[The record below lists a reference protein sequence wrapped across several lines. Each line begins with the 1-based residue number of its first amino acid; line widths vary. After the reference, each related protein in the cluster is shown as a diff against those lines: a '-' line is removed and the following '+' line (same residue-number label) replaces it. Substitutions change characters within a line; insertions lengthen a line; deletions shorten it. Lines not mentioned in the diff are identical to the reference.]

1 MITDG
6 GTRLINR
13 PAFRAGAAALNVDP
27 PFGLPMC
34 GVVRRDWT
42 GASRIGSLEVTALA
56 FESGDSRAVL
66 CGVDTLAVQSPEID
80 AIRARIAAATG
91 TPVAGVLVNA
101 SHTHHAP
108 PGSSYFA
115 EALGAESPEPDA
127 ATLDYLG
134 LLHERIYEVCLAA
147 FDRLEPAWIRWGL
160 GRADFSINRRE
171 RDPDGM
177 VRRLGWHEEGM
188 LDQSVPVLQAVR
200 KDETAIGTLVA
211 YGAHTV
217 TTWIDSDAYSPD
229 YPGVVRDAVRRWTGG
244 ECVFFLGAAGNVMP
258 RISFEETGRARTEM
272 GEGIAIEALQALAGP
287 EPVWPSELSTA
298 DGFRSGNAVSAFRWR
313 TADRQPPALAAAE
326 RQVSFPL
333 LPLPS
338 LDEILALKE
347 RSLAELAQ
355 ARERGASEGELRG
368 LRYHGLNY
376 ALRTEA
382 ELRSGSPRTS
392 VEGTIGA
399 VRIGDGVI
407 VTGPGEIFTEIGM
420 AVKERSP
427 ADVTLYA
434 GYTNGNLS
442 YFPIASEY
450 PLGGYEPSYGN
461 KSYGLPAQVSP
472 ECDRMLVQTAVEL
485 IGTLFRDRAAANPGD
500 WLASGAVPVAPERP
514 TLRRPADA

>member
-1 MITDG
+1 MS
-6 GTRLINR
+6 R
-13 PAFRAGAAALNVDP
+13 PSLRAGAAALNVDP

-42 GASRIGSLEVTALA
+42 GASRIGAMEVTALA
-56 FESGDSRAVL
+56 FESGGSRAVL
-66 CGVDTLAVQSPEID
+66 CGVDTIAVQSPEID
-80 AIRARIAAATG
+80 ALRARIAADTG
-91 TPVAGVLVNA
+91 TPLAAVLVNA

-108 PGSSYFA
+108 PGSAYFA

-127 ATLDYLG
+127 ATLAYVD
-134 LLHERIYEVCLAA
+134 LLHERIHEVCALA
-147 FDRLEPAWIRWGL
+147 FERLEPAAVRWGL
-160 GRADFSINRRE
+160 GTADFAINRRE

-188 LDQSVPVLQAVR
+188 LDQSVPVLQAR
-200 KDETAIGTLVA
+200 REDESVIGTLVA

-217 TTWIDSDAYSPD
+217 TTWIESDAYSPD
-229 YPGVVRDAVRRWTGG
+229 YPGVVRAAVRRMTGG

-258 RISFEETGRARTEM
+258 RVSFERTGRAMTEM
-272 GEGIAIEALQALAGP
+272 GEGIAIEAVHAVAGP
-287 EPVWPSELSTA
+287 EPAWPSELYVA

-313 TADRQPPALAAAE
+313 EVATDPPAVTAAE
-326 RQVSFPL
+326 RKVTFPL

-338 LDEILALKE
+338 LEDVEELKQ
-347 RSLAELAQ
+347 RSLAEIEE
-355 ARERGASEGELRG
+355 ARARGAAEGELRG

-382 ELRSGSPRTS
+382 ELRSGSPRTA

-407 VTGPGEIFTEIGM
+407 ATGPGEIFTEIGL

-461 KSYGLPAQVSP
+461 KSYGLPAQVTP
-472 ECDRMLVQTAVEL
+472 EADRILVQTAVEL
-485 IGTLFRDRAAANPGD
+485 IGELFGDREAPDPGD
-500 WLASGAVPVAPERP
+500 WLASGAVPAAPESRP
-514 TLRRPADA
+514 LRRPSED

>member
-1 MITDG
+1 MSSST
-6 GTRLINR
+6 
-13 PAFRAGAAALNVDP
+13 FRAGAASLNVDP

-42 GASRIGSLEVTALA
+42 GASRIGSLEVTAIA
-56 FESGDSRAVL
+56 FEAGDSRVVL
-66 CGVDTLAVQSPEID
+66 CGVDTIAVQSPEID
-80 AIRARIAAATG
+80 RLRDRIAKATA
-91 TPVAGVLVNA
+91 TPRAGILINA

-108 PGSSYFA
+108 PGSGYFA
-115 EALGAESPEPDA
+115 EALGAESREPDA
-127 ATLDYLG
+127 AALEYVG
-134 LLHERIYEVCLAA
+134 LLHERIYEVCLLA
-147 FDRLEPAWIRWGL
+147 FERLERAWIRWGL
-160 GRADFSINRRE
+160 GRADFSVNRRE

-177 VRRLGWHEEGM
+177 VRRLGWHEAGM
-188 LDQSVPVLQAVR
+188 LDQTVPVLQAVR
-200 KDETAIGTLVA
+200 EDETAIGTLVA

-217 TTWIDSDAYSPD
+217 TTWIESDAYSPD
-229 YPGVVRDAVRRWTGG
+229 YPGTVRDAIRRWTGG

-258 RISFEETGRARTEM
+258 RVSFERTGRAMHEM
-272 GEGIAIEALQALAGP
+272 GEGIALEAIHALGGP
-287 EPVWPSELSTA
+287 VPAWPSELYTA
-298 DGFRSGNAVSAFRWR
+298 EGFRSGNTVSAFRWR
-313 TADRQPPALAAAE
+313 AAAAAPPTLTAAE
-326 RQVSFPL
+326 RKVTFPL

-338 LDEILALKE
+338 LDEILELKA
-347 RSLAELAQ
+347 RSLTELEE

-392 VEGTIGA
+392 VDGTIGA

-407 VTGPGEIFTEIGM
+407 ATGPGEIFTEIGL

-461 KSYGLPAQVSP
+461 KSYGLPTQVTP
-472 ECDRMLVQTAVEL
+472 EADRILVQTAVEL
-485 IGTLFRDRAAANPGD
+485 VAELFPDREAVDPGD
-500 WLASGAVPVAPERP
+500 WLASGAVPVAPERSQ
-514 TLRRPADA
+514 LRRPSED